1 MVQQKN
7 NSTEPFFQKNTGVV
21 LAEVLF
27 YTAQNQN
34 IKMKSNKQL
43 KEDYKQQK
51 FKIGVFQIRNIVNEK
66 IFVGSSINID
76 DIWNRIKVELKFGG
90 HRNKPMQEDWTNFGE
105 DNFKFEIL
113 YEVDQKDGDKIDYN
127 KEVKK
132 LEEMF
137 IEELQPFGGKGYHT
151 LKA

>member
-1 MVQQKN
+1 L
-7 NSTEPFFQKNTGVV
+7 V

-51 FKIGVFQIRNIVNEK
+51 FKIGVFQIRNVVNEK
-66 IFVGSSINID
+66 IFVGSSINLD
-76 DIWNRIKVELKFGG
+76 AIWNRIKVELKFGG
-90 HRNKPMQEDWTNFGE
+90 HRNKPLQEDWTNFGE
-105 DNFKFEIL
+105 
-113 YEVDQKDGDKIDYN
+113 DQKDGDKIDYN